1 MLLLSAL
8 TVHLFWRII
17 WCSNLILF
25 LCKKQ
30 SLYYYSGFFLSRGRA
45 DLSEV
50 LPADL
55 YWMAFSWTLSR
66 PARSLFSSWRILR
79 STSGLAETASNTV
92 HRLRQIWN
100 MAEATVTV
108 LWGVFWL
115 TEWSLPGQP
124 YIIPSGPPHLTSPP
138 SSPPET
144 ATGEAGQHW
153 AATNTN
159 HQTDDESW
167 LLTELRFVDKI
178 PGAVQ
183 GSDLRSED
191 ILLHQWS
198 KYSDLSIPVD

>member
-30 SLYYYSGFFLSRGRA
+30 SLYYYSGFFLSRGRTE
-45 DLSEV
+45 LSEV

-138 SSPPET
+138 RPP
-144 ATGEAGQHW
+144 
-153 AATNTN
+153 
-159 HQTDDESW
+159 
-167 LLTELRFVDKI
+167 
-178 PGAVQ
+178 
-183 GSDLRSED
+183 
-191 ILLHQWS
+191 LHQRQPQVRRDNTGQQPRPTTRLMTS
-198 KYSDLSIPVD
+198 PDS